1 MWRRFDSG
9 GAEEEMEDFLERSF
23 SFMPIFMFP
32 LEGDGGGRCEDD
44 DDIEVRCVI
53 INIIIRTFAYN
64 ITNLDSF
71 YQETC
76 NWNVKGGIFEGYTIR
91 RYH

>member
-9 GAEEEMEDFLERSF
+9 GAEEVEDFLERSF
-23 SFMPIFMFP
+23 SFMPTFMFP
-32 LEGDGGGRCEDD
+32 VEGDGGGRWED

-53 INIIIRTFAYN
+53 INIIIRTLTYN

-71 YQETC
+71 NQETC
-76 NWNVKGGIFEGYTIR
+76 NWNVNGGIFEGYTIIR
-91 RYH
+91 